1 MCRNV
6 ITNNTFGN
14 VSKAYILHLMFLE
27 SNVLDVPVEFFSLNL
42 VPFIQNDRVCHLKT
56 FFHSS
61 LASEL
66 ITHMN
71 IKIKNPWR
79 EFNTVKR
86 MRNASRTP
94 WGDRKVSIAKSQVRP
109 KRNMTKPMP
118 IIKRTILFPSTAL
131 SLPPVSFL
139 SIALDLRFRT
149 STTSTQMKM
158 TMLKTMTRR
167 RGPRNEAQNA
177 ATWDKKQL

>member
-1 MCRNV
+1 
-6 ITNNTFGN
+6 
-14 VSKAYILHLMFLE
+14 MFLE
-27 SNVLDVPVEFFSLNL
+27 FIVLDVPVEFFSLNL
-42 VPFIQNDRVCHLKT
+42 VPFVQDVLVRHLNT

-66 ITHMN
+66 ITHKNM
-71 IKIKNPWR
+71 KIKNPWR

-86 MRNASRTP
+86 IWNVSRTP
-94 WGDRKVSIAKSQVRP
+94 WDDSKVSIANSQVRP

-118 IIKRTILFPSTAL
+118 IINWIMLFPLMGL
-131 SLPPVSFL
+131 SLPPASFL
-139 SIALDLRFRT
+139 RIAVDLIFLM

-158 TMLKTMTRR
+158 TTLKVMTRR